1 MEKKKIRLN
10 RFLALCGLGSRR
22 KCDELIASGV
32 VRVNGEIVSEMGASI
47 DPENDVVEF
56 QNDKVQPDQE
66 HLYILLNKPLH
77 TVTTVSNEKKRKTV
91 LDLINIDRRIFPVGR
106 LDFNTTGVLLLT
118 TDGKLTYQL
127 SHPKFQVGK
136 KYRVLLNKRIRPVD
150 LYHFRNGLLLNEKK
164 TAPCKAEEI
173 RIIDNASYMEVELHE
188 GRNRQIR
195 RMFDALGYHVSKLHR
210 IEFAGLRT
218 DNLKPGEW
226 RILSQSEIRN
236 LKKLLKEL
244 KQKSAGS
251 SIGEK

>member
-32 VRVNGEIVSEMGASI
+32 VRVNGEIVSEMGARI

-66 HLYILLNKPLH
+66 HLYILLNKPLR

-118 TDGKLTYQL
+118 TDGKLAYQL

-150 LYHFRNGLLLNEKK
+150 LYHFRNGLLLDEKK

-195 RMFDALGYHVSKLHR
+195 RMFDTLGYHVSKLHR

>member
-150 LYHFRNGLLLNEKK
+150 LYNFRNGLLLDEKK

-195 RMFDALGYHVSKLHR
+195 RMFDTLGYHVSKLHR

>member
-150 LYHFRNGLLLNEKK
+150 LYNFRNGLLLDEKK

-195 RMFDALGYHVSKLHR
+195 RMFDTLGYHVSKLHR

-226 RILSQSEIRN
+226 RILSHSEIRN

>member
-150 LYHFRNGLLLNEKK
+150 LYHFRNGLLLDEKK

-195 RMFDALGYHVSKLHR
+195 RMFDTLGYHVSKLHR

>member
-150 LYHFRNGLLLNEKK
+150 LYHFRNGLLLDEKK

-195 RMFDALGYHVSKLHR
+195 RMFDTLGYHVSKLHR

-226 RILSQSEIRN
+226 RILSHSEIRN

>member
-32 VRVNGEIVSEMGASI
+32 VRVNGEIVSEMGARI

-66 HLYILLNKPLH
+66 HLYILLNKPLR

-118 TDGKLTYQL
+118 TDGKLAYQL

-150 LYHFRNGLLLNEKK
+150 LYHFRNGLLLDEKK

-195 RMFDALGYHVSKLHR
+195 RMFDTLGYHVSKLHR

-226 RILSQSEIRN
+226 RILSQGEIRN

>member
-32 VRVNGEIVSEMGASI
+32 VRVNGKVIIEMGARI
-47 DPENDVVEF
+47 DPENDLVEF
-56 QNDKVQPDQE
+56 QFDKVQPDQE
-66 HLYILLNKPLH
+66 HLYILMNKPLH
-77 TVTTVSNEKKRKTV
+77 TVTTVSDEKKRKTV
-91 LDLINIDRRIFPVGR
+91 LDYINTDRRIFSVGR
-106 LDFNTTGVLLLT
+106 LDFDTTGVLLLT

-150 LYHFRNGLLLNEKK
+150 LYHFRNGLLLDDKK

-195 RMFDALGYHVSKLHR
+195 RMFDMLGYHVRKLHR

-226 RILSQSEIRN
+226 RILSKSEIRN

-244 KQKSAGS
+244 KQKSTGS